1 MKPKA
6 INNLKLG
13 TFVLLGLIFLVFSLY
28 MIGRNRNLFR
38 STFTLSANFHNTNGL
53 LVGNNVRFSGIDV
66 GTVTDIKIVS
76 DTSVLVTM
84 IINKEVKPYIKKN
97 AIATIGTEGLMG
109 NKLININAQSNPADP
124 VENGSIIQ
132 TLKPIETDDMLRT
145 LSTTN
150 DNMNVISLN
159 LKEITNK
166 LNSSSSL
173 WNLLADT
180 IIAHELKQAVTRV
193 NVAGSNAAIL
203 TKDLSEMVIQ
213 YKDGDGLASTL
224 FKDTILSQKLGHS
237 VEQIET
243 TSKNLLTA
251 SDQLMGAVK
260 KIEGGQGPA
269 SVVLTDSLTATK
281 LKQTITNLEQGTDRF
296 NQNMEALK
304 QNFLFRRYFKKQEKK
319 AKGSNP

>member
-1 MKPKA
+1 MKPKTV
-6 INNLKLG
+6 NNIKLG
-13 TFVLLGLIFLVFSLY
+13 TFVLLGLLFLVFSLY

-38 STFTLSANFHNTNGL
+38 STFTLSASFHNTNGL
-53 LVGNNVRFSGIDV
+53 LIGNNVRFSGIDV

-84 IINKEVKPYIKKN
+84 IINKEVKQYIKKN

-109 NKLININAQSNPADP
+109 NKLININAQSNQADP

-180 IIAHELKQAVTRV
+180 IIAHDLKQAVTRV
-193 NVAGSNAAIL
+193 NAAGAYAATL

-213 YKDGDGLASTL
+213 YKDGNGLASTI
-224 FKDTILSQKLGHS
+224 FKDTVLSQKLGLS
-237 VEQIET
+237 VAQIET

-251 SDQLMGAVK
+251 SDQLMGAMK

-269 SVVLTDSLTATK
+269 SVLLSDSITATR

-296 NQNMEALK
+296 NQNMEAVK
-304 QNFLFRRYFKKQEKK
+304 KNFLFRRYFKNQEKK
-319 AKGSNP
+319 AKRSSP